1 MGKRG
6 QHYDDSFRRM
16 AVDRW
21 IRGGKTSKEVA
32 DDLGISVNSLRA
44 WKALYL
50 SEPGGP
56 QQQNLQEEVNRSK
69 KGSHGVTGGARYS
82 KKVRCHLLETPKM
95 KFAWI
100 QENRSEFSVR
110 KMCRVLDVSESG
122 FHESQIRPPSQRS
135 TEDARI
141 VEAIRV
147 IADET
152 FGTYGSPRVTP
163 ELKGIGIKVNRK
175 RVERLMRENGI
186 SARNPRVFRV
196 NTTDSNH
203 ELPVSP
209 DLVQRNF
216 EPGELD
222 RIWVTDITYIE
233 TTEGFA
239 YLTTFMDLGN
249 REIVGWELS
258 DNMRAESI
266 VAALKQALNRRRN
279 NINGLIIHSDR
290 GVQYASKDYRDV
302 LKGKKIS
309 QSMSRKGNCWDNA
322 VQESF
327 FHTLKTECLYRIGF
341 IPNFEDLRRILFD
354 YIEVFYNRKRRHSAL
369 GYLSPTAYAQQIA

>member
-1 MGKRG
+1 
-6 QHYDDSFRRM
+6 
-16 AVDRW
+16 
-21 IRGGKTSKEVA
+21 
-32 DDLGISVNSLRA
+32 
-44 WKALYL
+44 
-50 SEPGGP
+50 
-56 QQQNLQEEVNRSK
+56 
-69 KGSHGVTGGARYS
+69 
-82 KKVRCHLLETPKM
+82 M

-122 FHESQIRPPSQRS
+122 FYESQIRPPSQRS

-163 ELKGIGIKVNRK
+163 ELHGMGIKVNRK
-175 RVERLMRENGI
+175 RVERLMRENDI

-196 NTTDSNH
+196 KTTDSNH